1 VAENNRWI
9 SDEMEMQ
16 AIEEADRRRR
26 SVASMARNI
35 TPQQVQQAQ
44 GLIERNPNLSA
55 GLLQALLQ
63 GDVPDAQADALA
75 QQDEG
80 GWMGSIMDV
89 AGDVIESVTDGGE
102 WAMTRAYE
110 YGIKPAVRGVVLASE
125 TLAQEVVQRPLTAG
139 LATIQGEADSFGQA
153 YDDYGDSAGVNLLQG
168 DLATVDAQGNPI
180 EDGVLGKGLFLGG
193 SAQAETDSER
203 KLQIRGQRA
212 DVGQA
217 LANGLVGSFYSPGD
231 RAYDVTAGIS
241 GFAVDVFGDPL
252 AWATGGATKAIK
264 ASRSLSVSG
273 ANEILAAAKVAGKED
288 ELLGAARA
296 ASRTVDAGTL
306 RPRGSVST
314 FAGRADDFTDTLFRE
329 VDVNDARAYVPGGMG
344 DDASARELYFSSSRN
359 LARGQGKS
367 QGVVLEFDAS
377 AVQGQAR
384 ANVSKPAWEAAWD
397 AGEAEFTVLQAP
409 SRMRD
414 AVRSV
419 TVKSDAA
426 GAKGASSSLSQT
438 LDELVDA
445 GWERVDVEDGVKYV
459 RPGRV
464 ADDAA
469 FKDAGLIQGSRRNT
483 LLMERGR
490 DFFSNDR
497 MLQRLADSDEYDIM
511 QSWARSPANRID
523 LKTIVALGDAKDPAS
538 VIEVLLNAV
547 GQGDVAQ
554 SGFYSGMGNFVKR
567 SLNESTSKFA
577 GPFRYFTAEGKLAG
591 LAPTGSVS
599 ADTLASSAGKLDS
612 LLRQANIPREFRAS
626 IFGRM
631 ARAEDGAFDELFDIV
646 TDAIDEVALKVDGGA
661 DTSLNAIAKSY
672 REELGQLRE
681 YGIESWGN
689 AIDVPYAKRKM
700 VQNFDGTT
708 VEMVVPTP
716 QALVELSDLSLH
728 LPDITSIRR
737 AATETALLRSVY
749 TSKGWDFTASTAKS
763 ITHNVFKPLAIL
775 RPAYVVRIG
784 AEEQARLAVEGYD
797 SMWDH
802 PLRFIMANLRN
813 RDELSDLMG
822 RELRDV
828 AEEVGVITRDA
839 HGFMADSAGSKGR
852 MFTKVYRVEGED
864 LSTAYVTGWRG
875 ELGQIAASDDLR
887 QMAFLRGNLD
897 EFKTWAQG
905 EGLPHIRRMAR
916 VNKDENKLL
925 EFGDGFDDWARG
937 QRTRVEAK
945 TNWDED
951 LIDRIVNK
959 DIPYPG
965 PHKKAKNAELGFA
978 NFLRAK
984 ARDGV
989 APAAVKSEIK
999 TPGRTKH
1006 LDNVLDTLFNNLTG
1020 KPTSYL
1026 ARFPA
1031 FRQSMLRR
1039 TGELF
1044 DTLATDELREEAFAL
1059 AVNNLGANTGKV
1071 LRDTPQLRALREAF
1085 DASKGKVGG
1094 KIKSI
1099 EDLNRAVIQK
1109 SSEDVKDLLFD
1120 VTARGSAQEAMEVV
1134 VPFLDAWK
1142 EVSRTW
1148 ARLGKENPAFFIRA
1162 QAGYRE
1168 LEDNGFF
1175 HVNEHGKEVFNM
1187 PGGQYLSSFVSRL
1200 NEDDASFTE
1209 GGIGAGIGAVAG
1221 GAIASRLGPLGT
1233 KAGAAAG
1240 GAAGGAI
1247 GGLFGGTTQAAAGA
1261 AADVATGDTPAQ
1273 APQLE
1278 GRVEGIN
1285 LVAQGI
1291 GPGFGPVVQWGAGVM
1306 PSAPELEGFRN
1317 FLAPFGTGL
1326 SEPDDVLSPGT
1337 IPETLLPAW
1346 MRKLFNAVTEGDIDE
1361 RQWNSTVGDA
1371 VKALVAS
1378 GEIAPND
1385 PDLVEKSERYGR
1397 WLLLAR
1403 SFGQATGP
1411 TGPSATLETELPD
1424 RNVKHEDWNPEIDPS
1439 GEMFGIGVLASDYY
1453 RLAQTYGPED
1463 AAARFYDMYGA
1474 EPFFVAQSKTKSL
1487 AELPVSTEGG
1497 RWMRTNEGVVDDFP
1511 VVAGFFAPTDEDAE
1525 LDFSVYSGQLAR
1537 GQRESLTPAQQTAA
1551 AQQVRARSI
1560 YNTVKDRLEGLP
1572 TAQRDRALALTE
1584 ARLEEVHPGWRAPV
1598 LGVGGT
1604 LRADDKIRELQ
1615 RAVEDPRLADNPLT
1629 PTLSTYLRIRG
1640 MALAEAEARGYKTLE
1655 SDKVADIRERLS
1667 AAGTAISQSDPVFMG
1682 VWSGLLSREVED
1694 Q

>member
-1 VAENNRWI
+1 MAENNRWI
-9 SDEMEMQ
+9 SDELEMQ

-35 TPQQVQQAQ
+35 TPQQAQQAQ
-44 GLIERNPNLSA
+44 GLMERNPNLSA
-55 GLLQALLQ
+55 GLLQALMQ
-63 GDVPDAQADALA
+63 GNVGDAQADALA

-80 GWMGSIMDV
+80 GWTGSIMDV
-89 AGDVIESVTDGGE
+89 AGDVIESVTDAGE

-168 DLATVDAQGNPI
+168 DLATTDAQGNPI

-193 SAQAETDSER
+193 SAQAETNSER

-264 ASRSLSVSG
+264 ASRALSVSG
-273 ANEILAAAKVAGKED
+273 ANEILDAAKVAGKAD
-288 ELLGAARA
+288 QAAQT
-296 ASRTVDAGTL
+296 SRVL
-306 RPRGSVST
+306 RG
-314 FAGRADDFTDTLFRE
+314 
-329 VDVNDARAYVPGGMG
+329 
-344 DDASARELYFSSSRN
+344 
-359 LARGQGKS
+359 
-367 QGVVLEFDAS
+367 
-377 AVQGQAR
+377 
-384 ANVSKPAWEAAWD
+384 
-397 AGEAEFTVLQAP
+397 
-409 SRMRD
+409 
-414 AVRSV
+414 
-419 TVKSDAA
+419 
-426 GAKGASSSLSQT
+426 
-438 LDELVDA
+438 
-445 GWERVDVEDGVKYV
+445 
-459 RPGRV
+459 GRV
-464 ADDAA
+464 SGVEA
-469 FKDAGLIQGSRRNT
+469 FKDAGLIQGSRRNAI
-483 LLMERGR
+483 LMERGR

-523 LKTIVALGDAKDPAS
+523 RTTIAALGDAKDQAS
-538 VIEVLLNAV
+538 VIEVLLDAV

-554 SGFYSGMGNFVKR
+554 SGFYSGMGNFIKR
-567 SLNESTSKFA
+567 NLNESTSKFA

-599 ADTLASSAGKLDS
+599 ADNLASSAGKLDS

-646 TDAIDEVALKVDGGA
+646 TDAVDEIGSKVDGAA
-661 DTSLNAIAKSY
+661 DTSLNGIARSY
-672 REELGQLRE
+672 RDELSDLRI
-681 YGIESWGN
+681 YGVDDWGDAIEVS
-689 AIDVPYAKRKM
+689 YAKRKM
-700 VQNFDGTT
+700 VQNFDGET
-708 VEMVVPTP
+708 VEMAVPTP
-716 QALVELSDLSLH
+716 QILSELSQLSLH
-728 LPDITSIRR
+728 LPDVTSIRR
-737 AATETALLRSVY
+737 AATENTLLRSVY
-749 TSKGWDFTASTAKS
+749 TTKGWDFTASTAKS

-784 AEEQARLAVEGYD
+784 AEEQARLSVEGFD
-797 SMWDH
+797 SMWAH
-802 PLRFIMANLRN
+802 PFRFIMANVRN
-813 RDELSDLMG
+813 RDELSDLMS

-828 AEEVGVITRDA
+828 AEETGVITRDA
-839 HGFMADSAGSKGR
+839 HGIVADAAGSKGR
-852 MFTKVYRVEGED
+852 MFTIVRRVEGED
-864 LSTAYVTGWRG
+864 LTPTFAAGWRG
-875 ELGQIAASDDLR
+875 ELGQIAASDDAR

-905 EGLPHIRRMAR
+905 DGLPHIRRMAR
-916 VNKDENKLL
+916 VNGDENKLL
-925 EFGDGFDDWARG
+925 EFGDGFDDWAKGVRS
-937 QRTRVEAK
+937 RVEAK

-999 TPGRTKH
+999 SPGRTKH
-1006 LDNVLDTLFNNLTG
+1006 LDNVLDSLFNNITG

-1094 KIKSI
+1094 PIKSI
-1099 EDLNRAVIQK
+1099 EDLNRVVIQK

-1148 ARLGKENPAFFIRA
+1148 LRLGKENPAFFIRA

-1175 HVNEHGKEVFNM
+1175 HVNEYGDEVFNM

-1200 NEDDASFTE
+1200 NASDD
-1209 GGIGAGIGAVAG
+1209 GG
-1221 GAIASRLGPLGT
+1221 GPLERIVDF
-1233 KAGAAAG
+1233 GAAAG
-1240 GAAGGAI
+1240 GAA
-1247 GGLFGGTTQAAAGA
+1247 
-1261 AADVATGDTPAQ
+1261 ADVVTGNTPAQ

-1278 GRVEGIN
+1278 GRVEGVN
-1285 LVAQGI
+1285 LIAQGI
-1291 GPGFGPVVQWGAGVM
+1291 GPGFGPVVQWGAGAM
-1306 PSAPELEGFRN
+1306 PRAPELEGFRN

-1326 SEPDDVLSPGT
+1326 SEPDDILSPGT

-1346 MRKLFNAVTEGDIDE
+1346 MRKLFNALTEGDIDE

-1371 VKALVAS
+1371 AKALVAS

-1474 EPFFVAQSKTKSL
+1474 EPFFVAQSKTNSL

-1537 GQRESLTPAQQTAA
+1537 GQRQSLTSAQQIAA
-1551 AQQVRARSI
+1551 AQQVRARAI
-1560 YNTVKDRLEGLP
+1560 YNTVKDRVEGLP
-1572 TAQRDRALALTE
+1572 TAQRDRALALTK
-1584 ARLEEVHPGWRAPV
+1584 ARLEEIHPGWQAPV

-1615 RAVEDPRLADNPLT
+1615 RAAEDPRLADNALT
-1629 PTLSTYLRIRG
+1629 PALSTYLRIRD
-1640 MALAEAEARGYKTLE
+1640 MALAEAETRGYKTLK
-1655 SDKVADIRERLS
+1655 SDKVADIRERLN